1 MKNKHVTTLIA
12 GALGGVAVGVIAI
25 LTPPLAVPA
34 AILVAGSAVAQAVYD
49 RDRGEGGRS

>member
-1 MKNKHVTTLIA
+1 MKKEKVTTLIA
-12 GALGGVAVGVIAI
+12 GALGCAAVGVIAI

-34 AILVAGSAVAQAVYD
+34 AILVAGSAVAQAIRD